1 MTGPPPCAARRMPQ
15 AAMVL
20 AAGLGTR
27 MRPLTE
33 KEAKPLLL
41 LCGRSLLDHARDR
54 LLAAGVRRQVVN
66 AHWQADRI
74 AAALAARP
82 EPATLLIEERLLETG
97 GGVAAALPH
106 LGPGPFFVVNGDA
119 FWLDGPKPTLE
130 RLAEA
135 LDEARMDALL
145 LMVRAAQLGGEIG
158 RGDFLLDP
166 MGAARRPPERIVA
179 PFLFGGVQLLSP
191 RLFEGAPQGPF
202 SLNLLYDRAIA
213 AGRLYG
219 LVHDGAWFHLSTPK
233 DLAEA
238 EAALRSGL
246 ARPVF

>member
-1 MTGPPPCAARRMPQ
+1 MTLAS
-15 AAMVL
+15 AMIL

-33 KEAKPLLL
+33 NEAKPLLRL
-41 LCGRSLLDHARDR
+41 AGRSLLDHARDR
-54 LLAAGVRRQVVN
+54 LLSAGIARHVVN

-82 EPATLLIEERLLETG
+82 EPATLLVEDTLLETG
-97 GGVAAALPH
+97 GGAKAALPH
-106 LGPGPFFVVNGDA
+106 LGQGPFFVVNGDA
-119 FWLDGPKPTLE
+119 FWLDGPRPTLH

-135 LDEARMDALL
+135 FDDARMDALL
-145 LMVRAAQLGGEIG
+145 LMVRVAQIGGDAG

-166 MGAARRPPERIVA
+166 MGAARRPPERLMA
-179 PFLFGGVQLLSP
+179 PYLFGGVQILSP
-191 RLFEGAPQGPF
+191 RLFDGAPDGPF
-202 SLNLLYDRAIA
+202 SLNRLYDRAIE
-213 AGRLYG
+213 AGRLFG

>member
-1 MTGPPPCAARRMPQ
+1 MIPLPDS
-15 AAMVL
+15 AMIL

-33 KEAKPLLL
+33 NEAKPLLL
-41 LCGRSLLDHARDR
+41 LAGRSLLDHARDR
-54 LLAAGVRRQVVN
+54 LLAAGVRRHVVN
-66 AHWQADRI
+66 AHWQAERI

-82 EPATLLIEERLLETG
+82 EPATLLVEEVLLDTG
-97 GGVAAALPH
+97 GGVKAALPH

-119 FWLDGPKPTLE
+119 FWLDGPKPTLW

-135 LDEARMDALL
+135 FDPARMDALL
-145 LMVRAAQLGGEIG
+145 LMVRTAGVGGEVG

-166 MGAARRPPERIVA
+166 LGRAQRPPERLIA
-179 PFLFGGVQLLSP
+179 PYLFGGVQILSP
-191 RLFEGAPQGPF
+191 ALFAAAPEGPF

-213 AGRLYG
+213 KGRLFG

-233 DLAEA
+233 DLMEA

>member
-1 MTGPPPCAARRMPQ
+1 MTPST
-15 AAMVL
+15 AMIL

-33 KEAKPLLL
+33 NEAKPLLSL
-41 LCGRSLLDHARDR
+41 AGRSLLDHARDR
-54 LLAAGVRRQVVN
+54 LLSAGITRHVVN

-82 EPATLLIEERLLETG
+82 EPATLLVEETLLETG

-106 LGPGPFFVVNGDA
+106 LGDTPFVVVNGDA
-119 FWLDGPKPTLE
+119 FWLDGPRPTLQ
-130 RLAEA
+130 RLAA
-135 LDEARMDALL
+135 AFDDARMDALL
-145 LMVRAAQLGGEIG
+145 LMVRSAQIGGEMG

-166 MGAARRPPERIVA
+166 MGAARRPPERTVA
-179 PFLFGGVQLLSP
+179 PYLFGGVQILSP
-191 RLFEGAPQGPF
+191 RLFGDAPPGPF
-202 SLNLLYDRAIA
+202 SLNRLYDRAIA
-213 AGRLYG
+213 SGRLFG

-233 DLAEA
+233 DLAMA

-246 ARPVF
+246 VRPVF